1 MKKKL
6 LLLPVIVALLA
17 FGVFALLF
25 RPAKGAEID
34 RRMEAQVDTWQQ
46 AQAARPTEI
55 TGEETGPYP
64 ELKAAMEAYNRE
76 IYENGQE
83 ALKDSHSYTEELIDL
98 ESYGIT
104 DGIVGVISVPSVG
117 VSMPLF
123 LGASTDNLAK
133 GFAQLSYTSMPVG
146 GENTACVAAAHRGW
160 DSGKYFRDAEA
171 VQIGDTVELQ
181 NLWETLT
188 YRVTEIRVIDPDDS
202 DAILIQAGRDL
213 LILFTCTPYGLPIHR
228 LLIIC
233 ERVQ

>member
-34 RRMEAQVDTWQQ
+34 RHMEAQVDTWQQ
-46 AQAARPTEI
+46 AQATRPTEI
-55 TGEETGPYP
+55 TGEEKESYP
-64 ELKAAMEAYNRE
+64 ELRAAMGAYNQA
-76 IYENGQE
+76 IYENGQKG
-83 ALKDSHSYTEELIDL
+83 LKDSHSYTEELLAL

-133 GFAQLSYTSMPVG
+133 GFAQLSYTSMPIG

-160 DSGKYFRDAEA
+160 DSGKYFRDAED

-188 YRVTEIRVIDPDDS
+188 YRVTEIRIIDPDDS
-202 DAILIQAGRDL
+202 DAILIQDGRDL

>member
-1 MKKKL
+1 M
-6 LLLPVIVALLA
+6 
-17 FGVFALLF
+17 
-25 RPAKGAEID
+25 
-34 RRMEAQVDTWQQ
+34 
-46 AQAARPTEI
+46 
-55 TGEETGPYP
+55 
-64 ELKAAMEAYNRE
+64 KAAMEAYNRE

-83 ALKDSHSYTEELIDL
+83 GLKDSHSYTEKLIDL

-133 GFAQLSYTSMPVG
+133 GFAQLSYTSMPIG

-160 DSGKYFRDAEA
+160 DNGKYFRDAEA

-202 DAILIQAGRDL
+202 DAILIQDGRDQ

>member
-17 FGVFALLF
+17 FGVFALLY
-25 RPAKGAEID
+25 RPAKGTEID

-46 AQAARPTEI
+46 AQATRPTEI
-55 TGEETGPYP
+55 TGEGKGPYP
-64 ELKAAMEAYNRE
+64 ELKAAMEEYNQA

-83 ALKDSHSYTEELIDL
+83 GLKDSHSYTEKLIDL

-160 DSGKYFRDAEA
+160 DSGKYFRDAES

-202 DAILIQAGRDL
+202 DAILIQEGRDL

-233 ERVQ
+233 ERV

>member
-1 MKKKL
+1 M
-6 LLLPVIVALLA
+6 
-17 FGVFALLF
+17 
-25 RPAKGAEID
+25 
-34 RRMEAQVDTWQQ
+34 DTWQQ
-46 AQAARPTEI
+46 AQVTRPTEI
-55 TGEETGPYP
+55 TGEEKESYP
-64 ELKAAMEAYNRE
+64 ELRAAMGAYNQA
-76 IYENGQE
+76 IYENGQKG
-83 ALKDSHSYTEELIDL
+83 LKDSHSYTEELLDL

-117 VSMPLF
+117 VSMPLY

-133 GFAQLSYTSMPVG
+133 GFAQLSYTSMPIG

-202 DAILIQAGRDL
+202 DAILIQEGRDL

>member
-6 LLLPVIVALLA
+6 LLLPVIAALLA
-17 FGVFALLF
+17 FGAFALLY

-46 AQAARPTEI
+46 AQATRPTEI
-55 TGEETGPYP
+55 TGEEKESYP
-64 ELKAAMEAYNRE
+64 ELRAAMGAYNQA
-76 IYENGQE
+76 IYENGQKG
-83 ALKDSHSYTEELIDL
+83 LKDSHSYAEELLAL

-117 VSMPLF
+117 VSMPLY

-133 GFAQLSYTSMPVG
+133 GFAQLSYTSMPIG

-160 DSGKYFRDAEA
+160 DSGKYFRDAED

-188 YRVTEIRVIDPDDS
+188 YRVTEIRIIDPDDS
-202 DAILIQAGRDL
+202 DAILIQDGRDM

-233 ERVQ
+233 ERV

>member
-17 FGVFALLF
+17 FGAFALLY

-46 AQAARPTEI
+46 AQATRPTEM

-64 ELKAAMEAYNRE
+64 ELKAAMEEYNQA

-83 ALKDSHSYTEELIDL
+83 GLKDSHSYTEELLDL

-133 GFAQLSYTSMPVG
+133 GFAQLSYTSMPIG

-160 DSGKYFRDAEA
+160 DSGKYFRDAED

-202 DAILIQAGRDL
+202 DAILIQEGRDL

>member
-17 FGVFALLF
+17 FGGFALLY

-46 AQAARPTEI
+46 ARATRPTEI
-55 TGEETGPYP
+55 TGEGKEPYP

-83 ALKDSHSYTEELIDL
+83 GLKDSHSYTEELIDL

-117 VSMPLF
+117 VSMPLY

-202 DAILIQAGRDL
+202 DAILIQEGRDL

-233 ERVQ
+233 ERV

>member
-17 FGVFALLF
+17 FGAFALLY
-25 RPAKGAEID
+25 RPAKGTEID

-46 AQAARPTEI
+46 AQATRPTEI
-55 TGEETGPYP
+55 TGEEKGPYP
-64 ELKAAMEAYNRE
+64 ELKAAMEEYNQA

-83 ALKDSHSYTEELIDL
+83 ALKDSHSYTEELLDL

-133 GFAQLSYTSMPVG
+133 GFAQLSYTSMPIG
-146 GENTACVAAAHRGW
+146 GENTACVAAAHREILPGCRGRANRGHRGAAKPLGNA
-160 DSGKYFRDAEA
+160 DLPGHGDPGDRPGRFRSHPHP
-171 VQIGDTVELQ
+171 GG
-181 NLWETLT
+181 
-188 YRVTEIRVIDPDDS
+188 P
-202 DAILIQAGRDL
+202 
-213 LILFTCTPYGLPIHR
+213 
-228 LLIIC
+228 
-233 ERVQ
+233 

>member
-17 FGVFALLF
+17 FGVFALLY
-25 RPAKGAEID
+25 RPAKGTEID

-46 AQAARPTEI
+46 AQATRPTEI
-55 TGEETGPYP
+55 TGEEKESYP

-83 ALKDSHSYTEELIDL
+83 GLKDSHSYTEELLDL

-133 GFAQLSYTSMPVG
+133 GFAQLSYTSMPIG

-160 DSGKYFRDAEA
+160 DSGKSFRDAEA
-171 VQIGDTVELQ
+171 VQIGDTVELE

-202 DAILIQAGRDL
+202 DAILIQKGRDL

>member
-17 FGVFALLF
+17 FGAFALLY
-25 RPAKGAEID
+25 RPAKGTEID

-46 AQAARPTEI
+46 AQATRP
-55 TGEETGPYP
+55 GEEKESYP
-64 ELKAAMEAYNRE
+64 ELKAAMEEYNQA

-83 ALKDSHSYTEELIDL
+83 GLKDSHSYTEELLDL

-133 GFAQLSYTSMPVG
+133 GFAQLSYTSMPIG

-160 DSGKYFRDAEA
+160 DSGKYFRDAED

-202 DAILIQAGRDL
+202 DAILIQEGRDL
-213 LILFTCTPYGLPIHR
+213 LILFTCTPYGLPVHR

>member
-6 LLLPVIVALLA
+6 LLLPVIAALLA
-17 FGVFALLF
+17 FGAFALLY

-46 AQAARPTEI
+46 AQATRPTEI
-55 TGEETGPYP
+55 TGEEKGPYP

-83 ALKDSHSYTEELIDL
+83 GLKDSHSYTEELLDL

-133 GFAQLSYTSMPVG
+133 GFAQLSYTSMPIG

-160 DSGKYFRDAEA
+160 DSGKYFRDAED
-171 VQIGDTVELQ
+171 VQVGDTVLLQ

-188 YRVTEIRVIDPDDS
+188 YQVTEIRVIDPNDS
-202 DAILIQAGRDL
+202 DAILIQEGRDL

>member
-46 AQAARPTEI
+46 AQATRPTEI
-55 TGEETGPYP
+55 TGEEKESYP
-64 ELKAAMEAYNRE
+64 ELRAAMGAYNQA
-76 IYENGQE
+76 IYENGQKG
-83 ALKDSHSYTEELIDL
+83 LKDSHSYTEELLAL

-117 VSMPLF
+117 VSMPLY

-133 GFAQLSYTSMPVG
+133 GFAQLSYTSMPIG

-160 DSGKYFRDAEA
+160 DSGKYFRDAED

-188 YRVTEIRVIDPDDS
+188 YRVTEIRIIDPDDS
-202 DAILIQAGRDL
+202 DAILIQDGRDL

-233 ERVQ
+233 ERV